1 MTRRHLHIFLSV
13 CACGYSMTRAAEALY
28 LSQPAVSQA
37 VAELEQY
44 YGTRL
49 FERLGRRLYLT
60 AAGEQLREYA
70 VHIEAL
76 FDGMEKGLRGG
87 GSGGPLRVGA
97 SITVGS
103 QFLPYYVKAFR
114 QREPAIEVQARV
126 RPSKELERALHE
138 NKLDLALVEDAVQGE
153 GLLAE
158 PYMED
163 ELVGVC
169 SRSGPFEQGQLVS
182 RETFLQQKFLLREA
196 GSGTREVFDR
206 ALAAAGVAVEPLW
219 ESTSTGA
226 LVNAAM
232 EGLGVAVLPRR
243 LAAAPLARGRVRSFR
258 VEGMDFKRTFQ
269 MVWHKDKFVTP
280 AMRRFMELCRT
291 YELDYPEP
299 CPEN

>member
-1 MTRRHLHIFLSV
+1 MTRRHLQIFLRV
-13 CACGYSMTRAAEALY
+13 CDCGCNLTRAAEALY

-44 YGTRL
+44 YGARL
-49 FERLGRRLYLT
+49 FERMGRRLYLT
-60 AAGEQLREYA
+60 LAGERFREYA

-76 FDGMEKGLRGG
+76 FDHMEKGLR
-87 GSGGPLRVGA
+87 SGDSSGLVRVGA

-114 QREPAIEVQARV
+114 QKDPAIEVQVRV
-126 RPSKELERALHE
+126 RPSKELERALHT
-138 NKLDLALVEDAVQGE
+138 NQLDLALVEDAVQGE
-153 GLLAE
+153 GLMAE

-163 ELVGVC
+163 ELVGIC
-169 SRSGPFEQGQLVS
+169 SPCGPFEQGELVS
-182 RETFLQQKFLLREA
+182 RELFLQQKFLLREP

-206 ALAAAGVAVEPLW
+206 ALAAAGVTADPLW
-219 ESTSTGA
+219 ESASTGA

-243 LAAAPLARGRVRSFR
+243 LVAVPLARGRVRAFR
-258 VEGMDFKRTFQ
+258 VEGMDFRRTFQ
-269 MVWHKDKFVTP
+269 MVWHKDKFLTP

-291 YELDYPEP
+291 YELDYPSP
-299 CPEN
+299 QPG